1 MTYLE
6 KAAQVL
12 KINEDPGLMV
22 LVGSD
27 CPDNIFEMHIT
38 PRECSETGG
47 CANCWGKPYL
57 SEDIRKDLFVVGFG
71 GEK

>member
-12 KINEDPGLMV
+12 KINEDSSLMD
-22 LVGSD
+22 LVGSN

-38 PRECSETGG
+38 PKECCDTGG
-47 CANCWGKPYL
+47 CANCWGKSYL
-57 SEDIRKDLFVVGFG
+57 SEDIRKEMHVVGFG